1 MVLYN
6 LFKNSYTLNTFIY
19 MWKIIIVLYLHES
32 DSSSVG
38 NVVVGVVDGVGHA
51 LDVGSAALKWNKRNS
66 QLFIA
71 TTNK

>member
-1 MVLYN
+1 
-6 LFKNSYTLNTFIY
+6 

-51 LDVGSAALKWNKRNS
+51 LVVGSAALKWNKRNS
-66 QLFIA
+66 QLFKVLLLQLI
-71 TTNK
+71 NKSV